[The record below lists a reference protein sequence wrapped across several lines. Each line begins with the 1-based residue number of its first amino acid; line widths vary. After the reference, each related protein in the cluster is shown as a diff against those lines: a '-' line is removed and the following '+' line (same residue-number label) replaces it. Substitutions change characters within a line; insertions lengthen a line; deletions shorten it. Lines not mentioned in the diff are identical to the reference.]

1 MSDGGQWKPAVG
13 MVVVNFAFAIVN
25 VLFKKILDRGT
36 NSVVIATYRLSISA
50 IFLSPIAYYWERK
63 SRPRLTASIFCHL
76 FLSALVGLAFT
87 QYLFLKGLEYI
98 SATFSCAFLN
108 TVPVNTFILTLV
120 FGLEKADMTSKA
132 GRTKMLGAFICM
144 GGAVLLILYK
154 GIPITNS
161 HSKAATT
168 DILNH
173 AGNMSSGKK
182 RQRWV
187 VGSILSLAGCFM
199 WSSWFLIQAK
209 ISKIFPFQYSSTAIM
224 SFFGAIQSVIL
235 SLSIERDFS
244 MWVLKTKLE
253 IISVLYGGIIGS
265 GLCYVG
271 MSWCVKQRGPVF
283 TSAFT
288 PFTQI
293 FAAMFEFS
301 ILHEQVYLGSVLGS
315 ILVILGLYFLLWGKS
330 IEAGHCGEKQAQLAR
345 EDEHS
350 ETEAQIPATISGS
363 NPRNP
368 SV

>member
-25 VLFKKILDRGT
+25 VLFKKILDQGT

-50 IFLSPIAYYWERK
+50 IFLAPIAYYWERK

-108 TVPVNTFILTLV
+108 TVPVNTFILALL

-132 GRTKMLGAFICM
+132 GRRKMLGAFICM
-144 GGAVLLILYK
+144 GGAVLLILYR
-154 GIPITNS
+154 GIPITKS
-161 HSKAATT
+161 HSKAAAT

-173 AGNMSSGKK
+173 AGTTISGKK

-235 SLSIERDFS
+235 SLSIERNLS
-244 MWVLKTKLE
+244 MWVLKTKME
-253 IISVLYGGIIGS
+253 ILSVLYGGIIGS

-293 FAAMFEFS
+293 FAAMFGFS
-301 ILHEQVYLGSVLGS
+301 ILHEQIYLGSALGS
-315 ILVILGLYFLLWGKS
+315 VLVILGLYFLLWGKS
-330 IEAGHCGEKQAQLAR
+330 IEAAGDCGEKQAQLAGE
-345 EDEHS
+345 EDHR

-363 NPRNP
+363 HP
-368 SV
+368 